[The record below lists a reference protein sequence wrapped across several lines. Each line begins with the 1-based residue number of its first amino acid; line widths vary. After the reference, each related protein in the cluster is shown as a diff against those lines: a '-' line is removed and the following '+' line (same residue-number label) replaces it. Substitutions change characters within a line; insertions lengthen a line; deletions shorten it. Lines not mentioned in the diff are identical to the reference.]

1 MLSKPTSNANIV
13 ERMHSVPVEPMRK
26 DEAVQLLKEHAD
38 AIRAH
43 GAISLYM
50 FGSTVRDRASA
61 GSDVDI
67 FIDYDASR
75 FSLIELVSLKDY
87 LEQILRHPADVTT
100 RDSLHPLLRD
110 RVVAEA
116 ELIF

>member
-1 MLSKPTSNANIV
+1 
-13 ERMHSVPVEPMRK
+13 VEPMRK
-26 DEAVQLLKEHAD
+26 DEAVRLLREHAD

-43 GAISLYM
+43 GATSLYM
-50 FGSTVRDRASA
+50 FGSTVRGGASTD
-61 GSDVDI
+61 SDVDV

-87 LEQILRHPADVTT
+87 LERILGHSADITT
-100 RDSLHPLLRD
+100 RDSLHPRLRD
-110 RVVAEA
+110 RILAEA